1 MCHTHSLSMFQED
14 KDGRETKI
22 VWRGE
27 RGDKLFMHTAKMK
40 CVAAN
45 KGSLAEP
52 GHNSTFALSK
62 FYMGSCNAT
71 PGT

>member
-1 MCHTHSLSMFQED
+1 MAGKQDCLER
-14 KDGRETKI
+14 RE
-22 VWRGE
+22 R
-27 RGDKLFMHTAKMK
+27 DKLFMHTAKMK